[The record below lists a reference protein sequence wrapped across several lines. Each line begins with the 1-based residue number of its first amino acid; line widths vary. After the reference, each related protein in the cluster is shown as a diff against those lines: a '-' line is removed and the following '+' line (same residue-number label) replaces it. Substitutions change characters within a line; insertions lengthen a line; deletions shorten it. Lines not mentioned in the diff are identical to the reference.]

1 MQRSD
6 SPIHPDYSG
15 VHFGAAAVLRLWLAL
30 GVCALLLFPGLRG
43 SDPVFGWLPF
53 WCVVAPLLDLAIL
66 RPCALAATSH
76 AFLVRVRRRRRPAR
90 QARRLRRR
98 SAPSQ
103 RLRLLLT
110 GLFNP

>member
-66 RPCALAATSH
+66 RPCALASH
-76 AFLVRVRRRRRPAR
+76 AFLVRVRRRGRPAR